1 MAAQTA
7 AEKWTEYL
15 SSFGLPAYDE
25 NTVPEDASLPRITY
39 SWAESELDAP
49 VAISASLWYR
59 SKKWKEITQKASEI
73 YDAVGTG
80 VVLPIAGGYLWI
92 NRGVP
97 FSQRVADADDGI
109 RRILLNFSVEFLR
122 A

>member
-25 NTVPEDASLPRITY
+25 NTVPEDAALPRITY

-59 SKKWKEITQKASEI
+59 SKKWKEITLKAQEI
-73 YDAVGTG
+73 YEAVGTG